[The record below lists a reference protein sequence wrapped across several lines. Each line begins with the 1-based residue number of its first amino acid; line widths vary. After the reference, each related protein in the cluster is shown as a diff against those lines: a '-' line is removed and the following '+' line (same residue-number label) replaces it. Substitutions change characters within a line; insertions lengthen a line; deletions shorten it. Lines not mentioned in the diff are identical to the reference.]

1 MPASGS
7 APLPVIGFDNMI
19 AGRLEHGGI
28 EPALFDGEL
37 SERFRDAFH
46 AVEAGRAKRA
56 SAFRDLP
63 GDRALAGRTLELAAA
78 LDGRFDDLVVIGIG
92 GSALGTIALR
102 DALLGPAWN
111 ERDRGARAGRPRLH
125 LLDNPDPDSVSALLA
140 RLDLSRTL
148 FNVVS
153 KSGSTSETMALFLVV
168 RERLARAV
176 GPDRA
181 GDHLVVTTD
190 PRSGALREVALAEGL
205 RSLPVPEGVGGRFSV
220 LSPVGMLP
228 GALTGIDIEALLRG
242 AAATAERCAS
252 ARLRDNPAGVLAT
265 LLHAADV
272 DMGSPIQVF
281 MPYADRLRGFA
292 YWVQQ
297 LWAESLGKPA
307 AGDGNPPVPGAAPGG
322 TGPTPLPAFGPAD
335 QHSILQLL
343 MEGPADKVVVFL
355 GCRAPERD
363 LTIPRGF
370 PDQPALSCL
379 GGHTLFG
386 LLDGERRA
394 TAEALR
400 RAGRMNLTVTLE
412 RIDAHTVGAL
422 FMLFQLSVVYAGA
435 LYGVNPFDQPGVEL
449 GKSLTYGLM
458 GRRGYESPAIPAADR
473 RWRV

>member
-1 MPASGS
+1 
-7 APLPVIGFDNMI
+7 
-19 AGRLEHGGI
+19 
-28 EPALFDGEL
+28 
-37 SERFRDAFH
+37 
-46 AVEAGRAKRA
+46 
-56 SAFRDLP
+56 
-63 GDRALAGRTLELAAA
+63 
-78 LDGRFDDLVVIGIG
+78 
-92 GSALGTIALR
+92 
-102 DALLGPAWN
+102 
-111 ERDRGARAGRPRLH
+111 
-125 LLDNPDPDSVSALLA
+125 
-140 RLDLSRTL
+140 
-148 FNVVS
+148 
-153 KSGSTSETMALFLVV
+153 
-168 RERLARAV
+168 
-176 GPDRA
+176 
-181 GDHLVVTTD
+181 
-190 PRSGALREVALAEGL
+190 
-205 RSLPVPEGVGGRFSV
+205 
-220 LSPVGMLP
+220 
-228 GALTGIDIEALLRG
+228 
-242 AAATAERCAS
+242 
-252 ARLRDNPAGVLAT
+252 
-265 LLHAADV
+265 
-272 DMGSPIQVF
+272 

-355 GCRAPERD
+355 GCRVPERD